1 MAGKDFSKPRA
12 AGRTRAL
19 SEEQVRFGATLA
31 ADPPAASPEKAATIR
46 EIEHRMTAVFDDE
59 LYWRVKRYLAS
70 PGAPHRT
77 YSDMARELV
86 ERELASKGF

>member
-1 MAGKDFSKPRA
+1 MAGKDFSNPRA

-19 SEEQVRFGATLA
+19 VEEQVRFGA
-31 ADPPAASPEKAATIR
+31 PPATEPSAAAPEKAAAVR
-46 EIEHRMTAVFDDE
+46 EAEHRMTAVFDDG

-77 YSDMARELV
+77 YSDMVRELV
-86 ERELASKGF
+86 ERELAVKGF

>member
-1 MAGKDFSKPRA
+1 MAGKDFSNPRA

-19 SEEQVRFGATLA
+19 SEEQVRFG
-31 ADPPAASPEKAATIR
+31 PPAATGLSAGGSGKASPRDA
-46 EIEHRMTAVFDDE
+46 EHRMTAVFDDG
-59 LYWRVKRYLAS
+59 LYWRVERYLAS

>member
-1 MAGKDFSKPRA
+1 MAGKDFSNPRA

-19 SEEQVRFGATLA
+19 VEEQVRFGA
-31 ADPPAASPEKAATIR
+31 PPATEPSAAPEKAAAVH
-46 EIEHRMTAVFDDE
+46 EIEHRMTAVFDDD

-77 YSDMARELV
+77 YSDMVRELV
-86 ERELASKGF
+86 ERELAGKGF